1 MQSRIGK
8 WYHRNMEANTSE
20 VEKLVLTR
28 LTRLPLEL
36 RRQLLASM
44 TESLRT
50 ATDPLDIRALEVGI
64 ANLKA
69 SLD

>member
-1 MQSRIGK
+1 
-8 WYHRNMEANTSE
+8 MEASQSE
-20 VEKLVLTR
+20 VEKLDLTQ
-28 LTRLPLEL
+28 LPIDL
-36 RRQLLASM
+36 RRQLLDSM

-50 ATDPLDIRALEVGI
+50 AVDPLDIQALEIGI

>member
-1 MQSRIGK
+1 
-8 WYHRNMEANTSE
+8 MEANTSE
-20 VEKLVLTR
+20 VEKLV

-50 ATDPLDIRALEVGI
+50 STDPLDIRALEIGI

>member
-1 MQSRIGK
+1 
-8 WYHRNMEANTSE
+8 MEANRSE
-20 VEKLVLTR
+20 VKKLDLTN
-28 LTRLPLEL
+28 LPVEY
-36 RRQLLASM
+36 RRTLLDSM

-50 ATDPLDIRALEVGI
+50 ATDPLDIRALEIGI